1 MDFIVLDHELETKYK
16 TLLRRIHR
24 LQSGGTIDSI
34 QKTGADTRGQIGAS
48 FVSLKS
54 LAGNYT
60 PDEKLAILLW
70 RSRKREEQ
78 IMACFLLPKIIN
90 KEIITQLTRDCYSFE
105 IAEYFGS
112 VFLSGHPGM
121 AEIATEWSNS
131 PCPFHQVA
139 ALTATAHY
147 LIVNKKDSLISV
159 NFLKNLVNREY
170 QDKYVQ
176 LAAERYRFNI

>member
-1 MDFIVLDHELETKYK
+1 MDFIVLDRELETKYK
-16 TLLRRIHR
+16 VLLKRIHR

-34 QKTGADTRGQIGAS
+34 QRTGADTQGQIGAS

-54 LAGNYT
+54 LAGNFS

-70 RSRKREEQ
+70 RSQKREEQ

-90 KEIITQLTRDCYSFE
+90 KEIITQLTENCYSFE

-112 VFLSGHPGM
+112 ILLSTHP
-121 AEIATEWSNS
+121 EILEIVTEWSNS
-131 PCPFHQVA
+131 PCPFHQVS
-139 ALTATAHY
+139 ALTATARY
-147 LIVNKKDSLISV
+147 LIINKENALISA
-159 NFLKNLVNREY
+159 NFLKDLVNRKY

-176 LAAERYRFNI
+176 LVAERYRFNI